1 MPRCK
6 RENLSVSLPV
16 AFWSMPM
23 GGALTVAITLA
34 ALRQTA
40 LAATSLR
47 ISPGAMAPNMIIR
60 PRRFCGHGR
69 EENYSHG
76 VGNRF
81 ALRLR
86 RAEAGMR
93 NGCADQR
100 RGGVAMQVCMISI
113 MSLWGAQCSMSTAK
127 STACGLYLSVRQMPG
142 TSSSYCRVAVRVV
155 TCATP
160 VSAYAATYNS
170 STFQNRALRTKWTQ
184 SRKRKRASRTN
195 R

>member
-1 MPRCK
+1 M
-6 RENLSVSLPV
+6 SLPV

-69 EENYSHG
+69 EENCSHG

-127 STACGLYLSVRQMPG
+127 STACGLYLSDK
-142 TSSSYCRVAVRVV
+142 CLARVV
-155 TCATP
+155 VIVVLPFVLSHAPLLFRLMLLLTTA
-160 VSAYAATYNS
+160 VH
-170 STFQNRALRTKWTQ
+170 FRTEL
-184 SRKRKRASRTN
+184 
-195 R
+195 